1 MSAWGAGLFEDDDA
15 ADLRR
20 DYRTFL
26 ADARTDE
33 GASDLAARNYH
44 ASFENVAGTTAFW
57 LALASIEHRAGR
69 LDPRVK
75 AAALSIIDSGFDL
88 AKWADP
94 ALKKKREKVLLKL
107 REMLLSPP
115 PQPLPLPKPIPTQ
128 LPGWEFSEVVGYRLE
143 NEKYAVLHVMNYGLW
158 SNVRARAPVVA
169 VLNWFSDAVP
179 AKEDIAGLTYLNHA
193 GDIPANGHLL
203 NLAMPSKRALRGEQ
217 FNHLGIRKSVSRK
230 EGSSIVHGI
239 GGEDGRTLDQEL
251 KKRLWPYWEDP
262 TRLVH
267 VDEPPA
273 GASEAEAH
281 AFYEEQRRM
290 LFGSL

>member
-1 MSAWGAGLFEDDDA
+1 
-15 ADLRR
+15 
-20 DYRTFL
+20 
-26 ADARTDE
+26 
-33 GASDLAARNYH
+33 
-44 ASFENVAGTTAFW
+44 
-57 LALASIEHRAGR
+57 
-69 LDPRVK
+69 
-75 AAALSIIDSGFDL
+75 
-88 AKWADP
+88 
-94 ALKKKREKVLLKL
+94 
-107 REMLLSPP
+107 
-115 PQPLPLPKPIPTQ
+115 
-128 LPGWEFSEVVGYRLE
+128 VVGYRLE

-158 SNVRARAPVVA
+158 SNVRARSPVVA

-193 GDIPANGHLL
+193 GDLPANGHLL

-239 GGEDGRTLDQEL
+239 GSEDGRTLDQEL

-273 GASEAEAH
+273 GASQAEAH

>member
-1 MSAWGAGLFEDDDA
+1 
-15 ADLRR
+15 
-20 DYRTFL
+20 
-26 ADARTDE
+26 
-33 GASDLAARNYH
+33 
-44 ASFENVAGTTAFW
+44 
-57 LALASIEHRAGR
+57 
-69 LDPRVK
+69 
-75 AAALSIIDSGFDL
+75 
-88 AKWADP
+88 
-94 ALKKKREKVLLKL
+94 
-107 REMLLSPP
+107 
-115 PQPLPLPKPIPTQ
+115 
-128 LPGWEFSEVVGYRLE
+128 VVGYRLE

-169 VLNWFSDAVP
+169 VLNWFSDTVP

-193 GDIPANGHLL
+193 G
-203 NLAMPSKRALRGEQ
+203 
-217 FNHLGIRKSVSRK
+217 
-230 EGSSIVHGI
+230 
-239 GGEDGRTLDQEL
+239 GRTLDQEL